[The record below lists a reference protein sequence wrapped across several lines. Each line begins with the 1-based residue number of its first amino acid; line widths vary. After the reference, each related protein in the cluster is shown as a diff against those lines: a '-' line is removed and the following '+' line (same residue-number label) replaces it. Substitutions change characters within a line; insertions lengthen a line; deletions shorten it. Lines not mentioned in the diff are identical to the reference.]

1 MAVQLIMDHAG
12 DTRHYFNTDDVGAL
26 SKAQERFELLIRLG
40 FTAALREADGRATV
54 VRSFD
59 PMVEETLFYPRLIGG

>member
-12 DTRHYFNTDDVGAL
+12 DTRHYFNTDDVEAL
-26 SKAQERFELLIRLG
+26 SKAQERFHLLICLG

-59 PMVEETLFYPRLIGG
+59 PMAEETLFYPRLIGG